1 MAWTELTFPSGSLLT
16 SAGKMNPFF
25 QNLYALVNGDAGA
38 PQFETTSLDNEIATT
53 EKFPD
58 AVITEDKV
66 AVPVKFPVG
75 TRGIFFQAGAP
86 TGWTQVTEQND
97 RMLRVVSG
105 AGGGTGGAWGGGTT
119 GSGGGHTHETNTAG
133 AHKHQGDTGVA
144 GKISVLTTG
153 YTYYTYSAGGHTHDL
168 SSAGAHTHTSLDS
181 AWRPAY
187 IDVVLCSKD

>member
-119 GSGGGHTHETNTAG
+119 GSGGGHTHT
-133 AHKHQGDTGVA
+133 
-144 GKISVLTTG
+144 SS
-153 YTYYTYSAGGHTHDL
+153 SAGGHRHTDVSGSDAIHTEVDRYTTNYTGAH
-168 SSAGAHTHTSLDS
+168 SHTASGGAHTHVSLDS
-181 AWRPAY
+181 AWRPSY
-187 IDVVLCSKD
+187 IDIIICSKD

>member
-1 MAWTELTFPSGSLLT
+1 MANWTELVFPHT
-16 SAGKMNPFF
+16 YENAVIMTQFHQDF
-25 QNLYALVNGDAGA
+25 YALMEGAAGA
-38 PQFETTSLDNEIATT
+38 PKFQTAAFKAGIFTAPKIAAGAGT
-53 EKFPD
+53 EP
-58 AVITEDKV
+58 KV
-66 AVPVKFPVG
+66 VVPVRFPSA
-75 TRGIFFQAGAP
+75 TRSSFFQAGAP